1 MIWEEEYLYIMNC
14 YSQYFKCNE
23 QLAIIMLI
31 FFVALSMLMPL
42 AFATK
47 LVVTRTRP
55 TSNSTGNSFTMI
67 PVRDGVVGSR
77 SQQSSLESSFVDD
90 KIAELRKAGQSSPTG
105 LTYLQIGL
113 SNPDVDSNEVV
124 YQALIDTGSA
134 FNVVN
139 LLVMEQLAMPLG
151 SECKIRWGGKEE

>member
-1 MIWEEEYLYIMNC
+1 ML
-14 YSQYFKCNE
+14 
-23 QLAIIMLI
+23 LIIVAMSLI
-31 FFVALSMLMPL
+31 SL

-47 LVVTRTRP
+47 LVITTTRP
-55 TSNSTGNSFTMI
+55 TSNSTGNSFTII

-77 SQQSSLESSFVDD
+77 SQQSSLESYSSSVDD
-90 KIAELRKAGQSSPTG
+90 KVAELRSAGQSSPTG
-105 LTYLQIGL
+105 LTFLQIGL
-113 SNPDVDSNEVV
+113 SNPDFGSNEIL
-124 YQALIDTGSA
+124 YQALINTGSA

>member
-1 MIWEEEYLYIMNC
+1 
-14 YSQYFKCNE
+14 
-23 QLAIIMLI
+23 MLFI
-31 FFVALSMLMPL
+31 FFVVMTMISL

-55 TSNSTGNSFTMI
+55 TSNSTGNSFTII

-77 SQQSSLESSFVDD
+77 NQQSSFESYSSSVDD
-90 KIAELRKAGQSSPTG
+90 KVAELRSAGQSSPTG

-113 SNPDVDSNEVV
+113 SNPDFDSNEII

>member
-1 MIWEEEYLYIMNC
+1 M
-14 YSQYFKCNE
+14 
-23 QLAIIMLI
+23 
-31 FFVALSMLMPL
+31 MPL
-42 AFATK
+42 AFAAK

-55 TSNSTGNSFTMI
+55 TSNTTGNSFTMI

-77 SQQSSLESSFVDD
+77 SQQSSLESYSSSVDD
-90 KIAELRKAGQSSPTG
+90 KVAELRSAGQSSPTG

-113 SNPDVDSNEVV
+113 SNPDFDSNEII